1 MRRIRRQSATSDQ
14 VKRSSLFSAELPPDE
29 GPGARATV
37 VSLALHAAIVAAA
50 AIWIHFG
57 IPASFRPYKM
67 TMLRETRLVDPL
79 VFSGGPQAT
88 GGSGAGNRSSMPSL
102 RGQTPPRAEVHT
114 VLPPLKVIVPDP
126 KLQVSSTLLD
136 VPPPKIEQ
144 DFRYGDPTGIL
155 QGFTAGPGVA
165 GIGQGQSASN
175 GPGTAPGSRSSRLG
189 GPIYNLNEVSTPP
202 VLLYKVDPE
211 YTEQAR
217 LSRYNGIVLLRLMID
232 ERGTPRDIHV
242 VRSLGL
248 GLDEKAVEAVRQWR
262 FRPGLKDGRA
272 VAVNANIELNF
283 RLL

>member
-1 MRRIRRQSATSDQ
+1 VRKIRRQSATCDQ
-14 VKRSSLFSAELPPDE
+14 LKRSSLFSVDLPPDE

-37 VSLALHAAIVAAA
+37 VSLALHAAVIAAA

-57 IPASFRPYKM
+57 TPASFRPYEM

-79 VFSGGPQAT
+79 VFSGSPRAS
-88 GGSGAGNRSSMPSL
+88 GGGAGNRGSMPAP
-102 RGQTPPRAEVHT
+102 RGQTPPRTEVHT
-114 VLPPLKVIVPDP
+114 VLPPLKITVPDP

-136 VPPPKIEQ
+136 VPPPQIEQ
-144 DFRYGDPTGIL
+144 DFRYGDPTGVL
-155 QGFTAGPGVA
+155 RSFASGTGAA
-165 GIGQGQSASN
+165 GIGQGSSASN
-175 GPGTAPGSRSSRLG
+175 GLGTTPGSRSSRLG
-189 GPIYNLNEVSTPP
+189 GPIYNLKEVSVPP
-202 VLLYKVDPE
+202 VLLHKVDPE

-217 LSRYNGIVLLRLMID
+217 LSRYNGIVLLRLVID

-242 VRSLGL
+242 LRSLGL

>member
-1 MRRIRRQSATSDQ
+1 M
-14 VKRSSLFSAELPPDE
+14 KRSSLFSTELPPDE

-37 VSLALHAAIVAAA
+37 VSLALHAAAVGAVAV
-50 AIWIHFG
+50 WIHFG
-57 IPASFRPYKM
+57 LPAPFRPYEM

-79 VFSGGPQAT
+79 VFSGGAHASD
-88 GGSGAGNRSSMPSL
+88 GGGTGNRTTTAAP

-114 VLPPLKVIVPDP
+114 MLPPLKITIPDP

-136 VPPPKIEQ
+136 VPPPQIEQ
-144 DFRYGDPTGIL
+144 DFRYGDPAGTL
-155 QGFTAGPGVA
+155 QGLARGTGVT
-165 GIGQGQSASN
+165 GIGQGQSAAN
-175 GPGTAPGSRSSRLG
+175 GPGTAPGAGSSSQG
-189 GPIYNLNEVSTPP
+189 GPIYNLNEVSVPP
-202 VLLYKVDPE
+202 VLLHKVDPE

-217 LSRYNGIVLLRLMID
+217 LSRYNGIVLLRLVID

-242 VRSLGL
+242 LRSLGL